1 MSDDGQKA
9 VDLGPRAVQALWE
22 RDKQPLLDKMDF
34 RGFPQQH
41 GFDLIDK
48 IYPKNAKFGK
58 LDPTD
63 EFLASGAGIKVWRK
77 IGKSDQQYKIDK
89 AAEATV
95 VTEGQ
100 SGKRRRRGSSRGAAV
115 YEAATADDFQLNH
128 LGGQNMES
136 PPRRRSSRRN
146 IPVPETP
153 RRPVDLQLEQL
164 SNQMSSSQMI
174 HDDDNVD
181 SMPELEQI
189 QILPSQPRDLDDV
202 ETSMADD
209 AVEAL
214 SSGACDSSAL
224 ELLADVA
231 TMPSCSSRGVGRAP
245 VSMSALGAIS
255 IGVSVQTIEE
265 SKLDDKEILIDG
277 FWHAQGVATRLKS
290 TYRSNYRGLW
300 PFPDYVTGVLIDP
313 RHVGEVLS
321 QVEENYIW
329 ALFVST
335 LECRRVTRHSST
347 AVIWR

>member
-1 MSDDGQKA
+1 
-9 VDLGPRAVQALWE
+9 
-22 RDKQPLLDKMDF
+22 
-34 RGFPQQH
+34 
-41 GFDLIDK
+41 
-48 IYPKNAKFGK
+48 
-58 LDPTD
+58 
-63 EFLASGAGIKVWRK
+63 
-77 IGKSDQQYKIDK
+77 
-89 AAEATV
+89 
-95 VTEGQ
+95 
-100 SGKRRRRGSSRGAAV
+100 
-115 YEAATADDFQLNH
+115 
-128 LGGQNMES
+128 
-136 PPRRRSSRRN
+136 
-146 IPVPETP
+146 
-153 RRPVDLQLEQL
+153 
-164 SNQMSSSQMI
+164 MI

-231 TMPSCSSRGVGRAP
+231 AMPSCSSRGVGRAP

-313 RHVGEVLS
+313 RHVGDVLS
-321 QVEENYIW
+321 QVEEKYTW
-329 ALFVST
+329 AFCEHAGESVCHTAFVHRSDLEEIRRGADPTTLRGSLQQRKNLFRRFRTEVQYRT
-335 LECRRVTRHSST
+335 ALE
-347 AVIWR
+347 AEL